1 MRALIYTR
9 TSTKN
14 QSTDMQLEAL
24 NTMVAR
30 SGYDL
35 VETIEDIGVSGRIKG
50 RQREGMKKV
59 MQMVNRREID
69 VLCVYSVDRIGR
81 QMGDVISLV
90 EELDNKGVG
99 LVIHKNGIDTTTAY
113 GKTLVG
119 FFALVAQMEA
129 DFISSRIVDGIAA
142 ARASGKALGRKR
154 ISVETEQK
162 IETLRRSGLS
172 MNRIAVQLGVGNS
185 QVLRISRAMVEKS
198 SNDQHDRI
206 LRA

>member
-9 TSTKN
+9 TSTRN

-24 NTMVAR
+24 NTLVQR
-30 SGYDL
+30 SEYDL
-35 VETIEDIGVSGRIKG
+35 VETIEDIGVSGRMKG

-59 MQMVNRREID
+59 MQMVNKREID

-81 QMGDVISLV
+81 NMGDVISLV
-90 EELDNKGVG
+90 EELDSRGVS
-99 LVIHKNGIDTTTAY
+99 LIIHKQGIATHTPE
-113 GKTLVG
+113 GKILVG
-119 FFALVAQMEA
+119 FFALMAQMEA

-142 ARASGKALGRKR
+142 ARASGKVLGRKR

-185 QVLRISRAMVEKS
+185 QVLRISRAMAEKS
-198 SNDQHDRI
+198 SNVP
-206 LRA
+206 A

>member
-1 MRALIYTR
+1 MRAIIYTR

-24 NTMVAR
+24 NTMVER

-35 VETIEDIGVSGRIKG
+35 VETIEDIGVSGRKKG
-50 RQREGMKKV
+50 RQREGMHKV
-59 MQMVNRREID
+59 MQMVNKREID

-81 QMGDVISLV
+81 NMGDVISLV
-90 EELDNKGVG
+90 EELDSRGVS
-99 LVIHKNGIDTTTAY
+99 LIIHKQGIATHTPE
-113 GKTLVG
+113 GKILVG
-119 FFALVAQMEA
+119 FFALMAQMEA

-142 ARASGKALGRKR
+142 ARASGKVLGRKR

-162 IETLRRSGLS
+162 IEKLRRDGLS
-172 MNRIAVQLGVGNS
+172 MNRIAIQLGVGNS

-198 SNDQHDRI
+198 SNDHHDRI

>member
-14 QSTDMQLEAL
+14 QSTNMQLEAL
-24 NTMVAR
+24 NTLVAR

-35 VETIEDIGVSGRIKG
+35 VETIEDIGVSGRRHG
-50 RQREGMKKV
+50 RQREGMNKV

-81 QMGDVISLV
+81 NMGDVISLV
-90 EELDNKGVG
+90 EELNDKGVG
-99 LVIHKNGIDTTTAY
+99 LVIHKNGIDTTTSY

-142 ARASGKALGRKR
+142 ARASGKVLGRKR
-154 ISVETEQK
+154 ISVETEHK
-162 IETLRRSGLS
+162 IEKLRRDGLS
-172 MNRIAVQLGVGNS
+172 MNRIADKLSVGNS
-185 QVLRISRAMVEKS
+185 QVLRICRAMAEKS
-198 SNDQHDRI
+198 THVS
-206 LRA
+206 A